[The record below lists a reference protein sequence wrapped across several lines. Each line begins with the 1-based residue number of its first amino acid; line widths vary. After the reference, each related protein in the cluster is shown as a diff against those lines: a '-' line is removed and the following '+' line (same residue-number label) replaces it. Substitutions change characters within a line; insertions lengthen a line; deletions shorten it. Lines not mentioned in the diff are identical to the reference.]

1 MVVPPLGLGF
11 RFGVATATAV
21 APEAGGG
28 GGGGG
33 GGKGIGGNGGVKTT
47 AERRPTIGVRDAAGS
62 TTLTTCGVG
71 AGAAGKGGCAFGCV
85 MRTTGIDWGG
95 GGGGTAAAA
104 ATTGGVGISNGITSS
119 HISVTSSS

>member
-11 RFGVATATAV
+11 RLGV

-33 GGKGIGGNGGVKTT
+33 GFKGIGGNGGVKTT
-47 AERRPTIGVRDAAGS
+47 AERRPTNGVSDAAGS

-71 AGAAGKGGCAFGCV
+71 AGAAGKGGCACGCV

-95 GGGGTAAAA
+95 GGGGAAAA
-104 ATTGGVGISNGITSS
+104 ATGGVGISNGITSS
-119 HISVTSSS
+119 DNSVTSSS

>member
-1 MVVPPLGLGF
+1 MVPPLGLGF

-33 GGKGIGGNGGVKTT
+33 GGKGIGGNGGVRTT
-47 AERRPTIGVRDAAGS
+47 AERRPTKGVSDAAGS

-71 AGAAGKGGCAFGCV
+71 AGAAGRGGCASGCV
-85 MRTTGIDWGG
+85 MRTTGIVWGG
-95 GGGGTAAAA
+95 GGGGAAAA
-104 ATTGGVGISNGITSS
+104 AATGGVGISNGITSS

>member
-1 MVVPPLGLGF
+1 MVPPLVLGL
-11 RFGVATATAV
+11 RFGVARATAV

-33 GGKGIGGNGGVKTT
+33 GGKGIGGNGGVRTT
-47 AERRPTIGVRDAAGS
+47 AERRPTKGVSDAAGS

-71 AGAAGKGGCAFGCV
+71 AGAAGKGGCASGCV
-85 MRTTGIDWGG
+85 MRTTGIDCGG
-95 GGGGTAAAA
+95 GGGGAVAAA
-104 ATTGGVGISNGITSS
+104 TGGVGISSGITSS